1 MTVLCESASNCTC
14 TCKSNRAAKRRS
26 AIPKVHVNVD
36 VNSKVNMRVDVHVN
50 VNADFNV
57 DASIKGKAT
66 RVDTCEF
73 GTLFTHIW
81 MPMRT

>member
-1 MTVLCESASNCTC
+1 M
-14 TCKSNRAAKRRS
+14 
-26 AIPKVHVNVD
+26 HVNVD

-50 VNADFNV
+50 VNADLNV

-66 RVDTCEF
+66 RIDTCEF
-73 GTLFTHIW
+73 GTLFTHFW